1 MVLFSQFH
9 NTFYHEVKEDTPK
22 SIWPR
27 SHAWARV
34 VLVLKTR
41 DVPLLGGG
49 GATLHRVPRDV
60 GIDKG
65 DRIRFCFDVLEFNQ
79 VMRGT

>member
-1 MVLFSQFH
+1 M
-9 NTFYHEVKEDTPK
+9 
-22 SIWPR
+22 
-27 SHAWARV
+27 
-34 VLVLKTR
+34 VLKTR